1 MNTGVHRWVVA
12 GAVLLGVVIGCSTV
26 IDQVADEAGTGA
38 DVGDADSGFSDA
50 PVSPGGT
57 GGTTDP
63 VAGGATE
70 GVELPSEDTRSFFT
84 AFQID
89 PVEEDTAG
97 PKFVVSGDVNQDG
110 LLDLVSGWNQSQPIQ
125 LHLQERDADDNISFR
140 TVTIAGTS
148 PVAVVAGV
156 ELGQIND
163 DGWLDIVVLV
173 KATGSAGMCPAT
185 RCVTSGDCNG
195 TSLCIDGCCDGACN
209 DQQVSRLDGDIVI
222 YFSPG
227 GAANIPDGDLW
238 SQTILINPLVVD
250 SLGNQWSNQFPGAET
265 LPLEEAKTKPEFS
278 GFVSL
283 IVADIDGA
291 NGDDIVV
298 AVNPAACEELG
309 QAPPVNTVDL
319 WVNPGGAASMTSGGW
334 GVPNAIHSDLPQVKD
349 IKAMDIDSDGD
360 LDIIAT
366 YTNAISRNVRWAR
379 NPRPAAPVTGSWENR
394 PIGQVDTEA
403 DILAIGDVDNDGF
416 DDILVRSTLGSV
428 VQWFRRPNAQAIEPE
443 FPPSDT
449 LPARF
454 NFPWP
459 VFTLTE
465 FGGQEPGA
473 IALGDV
479 TGDGQVEALVAVE
492 GGVLW
497 YDALV
502 GDTVFDPWTGNT
514 VIQDEPD
521 DSGGTANEAPG
532 GSGVG
537 VSGTDST
544 TVINDLL
551 IVDLDGDGRND
562 IIGTLD
568 RRAGSGLSDDRLVW
582 YRNTRTD
589 N

>member
-12 GAVLLGVVIGCSTV
+12 GAVLLAVVIGCSTV
-26 IDQVADEAGTGA
+26 VNQVADDTDGGDSLAGT
-38 DVGDADSGFSDA
+38 VGGFSDA

-57 GGTTDP
+57 GGTSDP
-63 VAGGATE
+63 AAGGETD
-70 GVELPSEDTRSFFT
+70 GVELPAEETRSFFT

-89 PVEEDTAG
+89 PVAEDTAG

-125 LHLQERDADDNISFR
+125 LHLQERDANDNISFR

-148 PVAVVAGV
+148 PIAVLAGV
-156 ELGQIND
+156 ELGQING
-163 DGWLDIVVLV
+163 DGWLDIVALV
-173 KATGSAGMCPAT
+173 KATGVAGMCPAT
-185 RCVTSGDCNG
+185 RCASSGDCAG
-195 TSLCIDGCCDGACN
+195 TSVCIDGCCDGACN
-209 DQQVSRLDGDIVI
+209 DQQVSRLNGDIII

-227 GAANIPDGDLW
+227 SATSISDGDQW
-238 SQTILINPLVVD
+238 TETILINPLVVD
-250 SLGNQWSNQFPGAET
+250 SLGNQWSNQYPGIESRT
-265 LPLEEAKTKPEFS
+265 LEEAIVEPEYS
-278 GFVSL
+278 GFTSL
-283 IVADIDGA
+283 VVADIDGQ

-298 AVNPAACEELG
+298 AMNPADCEELG
-309 QAPPVNTVDL
+309 QRPPINTVDL
-319 WVNPGGAASMTSGGW
+319 YVNPGAAASMTSTGW
-334 GVPNAIHSDLPQVKD
+334 GAPTTVHTDLPQVKD
-349 IKAMDIDSDGD
+349 IKAMDVDSDGD

-366 YTNAISRNVRWAR
+366 YTNAISANVRWAA
-379 NPRPAAPVTGSWENR
+379 NPGPAGAVTGVWAQR
-394 PIGQVDTEA
+394 PIGQIDPEA
-403 DILAIGDVDNDGF
+403 DVLAIGDVDNDGF
-416 DDILVRSTLGSV
+416 DDILVRSTVGSV
-428 VQWFRRPNAQAIEPE
+428 VQWFRRPNAQVIDPE

-449 LPARF
+449 LPTRL

-465 FGGQEPGA
+465 FGGQAPGA

-479 TGDGQVEALVAVE
+479 TGDGQVEAMVAVE

-497 YDALV
+497 YDPLV

-521 DSGGTANEAPG
+521 DSGGTATTAPG

-537 VSGTDST
+537 VTGADST
-544 TVINDLL
+544 TVINELL

-562 IIGTLD
+562 IVGTLD
-568 RRAGSGLSDDRLVW
+568 RRTGSGLSDDRLVW
-582 YRNTRTD
+582 YRNTRTE